1 VNTNLGYL
9 TRIHGGIFSR
19 AEALDCGEND
29 RTLAE
34 ARRAGVIVRLSRGM
48 YAPADIYQACDDSG
62 KHLLHARA
70 ALAAQQGPVALTGAS
85 AAALHGFALYHQDL
99 SIVHI
104 LRLDQ
109 GASRRKALT
118 NHHIVIKDLDS
129 ELGQYDGILA
139 VSPARAVWEVACR
152 STMEAGVV
160 TADSALRKAPELAK
174 EVEELQ
180 ERFAY
185 FPGSRQGRIT
195 IGFADG
201 RSDSP
206 GESVTR
212 VQFHRYGIPIP
223 ELQYDVID
231 DQGNLLGTSDF
242 YWKQHRHLGEFDGK
256 IKYQKLLRAG
266 ETPSDCVFREKTPR
280 RRNASRTSWHDALHL
295 VNGYARHRS
304 QDNGRPG
311 ACARPVIPSLR
322 ARPEDHRGLT
332 AARQGRDRR
341 SSHPVRVHHEPSRS
355 CQLCTRSC
363 RDAFVVTMHRD
374 RNGRARAFL
383 TAKGP

>member
-1 VNTNLGYL
+1 VSEGYPQIPVRGSIAQGGGWIVPAVNTNLGYL

-19 AEALDCGEND
+19 AEALDCGETD

-34 ARRAGVIVRLSRGM
+34 ARRAGVIVRLRRGM

-70 ALAAQQGPVALTGAS
+70 ALAAQKGPVALTGAS
-85 AAALHGFALYHQDL
+85 AAALHGFALYQQDF

-160 TADSALRKAPELAK
+160 TADSALRKAPELAN

-266 ETPSDCVFREKTPR
+266 ETPSDCVFREKR
-280 RRNASRTSWHDALHL
+280 REDAMRADLRGMTRF
-295 VNGYARHRS
+295 VWSMVMPDTARK
-304 QDNGRPG
+304 
-311 ACARPVIPSLR
+311 
-322 ARPEDHRGLT
+322 
-332 AARQGRDRR
+332 
-341 SSHPVRVHHEPSRS
+341 
-355 CQLCTRSC
+355 
-363 RDAFVVTMHRD
+363 TMAD
-374 RNGRARAFL
+374 LARAL
-383 TAKGP
+383 DQSYRLYVRGRRIIAG

>member
-1 VNTNLGYL
+1 MAV
-9 TRIHGGIFSR
+9 SS
-19 AEALDCGEND
+19 A
-29 RTLAE
+29 
-34 ARRAGVIVRLSRGM
+34 ARRRSTAERTIVRLRRGM

-118 NHHIVIKDLDS
+118 NHHIVIQDLDS

-195 IGFADG
+195 IGSPTDG
-201 RSDSP
+201 PTRLVSQSLVCSSIVTGSPFPSFSTMSLMIKVICSEPPTSIGSNTVISASSMARS
-206 GESVTR
+206 
-212 VQFHRYGIPIP
+212 
-223 ELQYDVID
+223 
-231 DQGNLLGTSDF
+231 N
-242 YWKQHRHLGEFDGK
+242 
-256 IKYQKLLRAG
+256 
-266 ETPSDCVFREKTPR
+266 
-280 RRNASRTSWHDALHL
+280 
-295 VNGYARHRS
+295 
-304 QDNGRPG
+304 
-311 ACARPVIPSLR
+311 
-322 ARPEDHRGLT
+322 
-332 AARQGRDRR
+332 
-341 SSHPVRVHHEPSRS
+341 
-355 CQLCTRSC
+355 TRSC
-363 RDAFVVTMHRD
+363 CGLARLHQTESSARNAAKTQCEPTFV
-374 RNGRARAFL
+374 A
-383 TAKGP
+383 